1 MKMTVRNAS
10 GEQRMLMLCGLCAYR
25 FTNVLPNMAATRSTA
40 SGGQLS
46 PELFSEAHFPTQRLG
61 AFQGYSTATQEA
73 LGNAENV
80 TRDLGIPLIGTFQLL
95 MGICALNHPV
105 KQILERYGVTLEKL
119 EVAEQKAVDSGV
131 FKGAVENGASVRGTP
146 PAQPSQP
153 AQVKMQGNTL
163 SILEMAQNKA
173 VGTSSSF
180 IEPEHLILAMI
191 ELPQVSSTRWLLQL
205 GVNLDALKGDLLQSL
220 TDRQAGPSA
229 NVMPANLAGLSVPD
243 TADGQPARDTDA
255 LAKFAQDLT
264 TRAEQGKL
272 MPIVGRE
279 VELNRVEMILS
290 RLQKNN
296 PILLGEPGVGKTAVV
311 EALAQHIASGDV
323 PTRLRGCR
331 VFEVDLASMIAGTQ
345 MRGEFEQR
353 MKDLMTQ
360 VEAIGPKAIL
370 FIDES
375 HTLVGAG
382 SSEGSMD
389 AGNMLKPALARGQ
402 LHLIGATTKA
412 EYQKY
417 IEKDPALARRFQPVL
432 VGEPTTGQAIE
443 MIEGILDRFE
453 KHHNV
458 TIAQEA
464 VTAAVT
470 LSNQYI
476 TDRFLPDKAI
486 DLIDEA
492 CSCVAMANEKSG
504 EKRAVIAED
513 VAEVISQITGIP
525 LTKMIEPE
533 KKRLLQMENVLH
545 ERLINQEEAV
555 AAVSSVV
562 KRSRAGLKDPHKPN
576 GSFIFA
582 GPTGVGK
589 TELARS
595 LAEFLFDNEDALIRI
610 DMSEYM
616 EKESVSRLIGA
627 PPGYVG
633 YDEGE
638 QLTEKVKFRPYSV
651 VLFDEMEKAHPSV
664 LNILLQVADAGCLT
678 DGQGR
683 TVNFRNTIII
693 LTTNVGADIFYKGL
707 QAGMTHDQL
716 KQKVTDLLV
725 SATSPEL
732 INRMDALIVF
742 TPLTE
747 AQVRQVIKLQVKAL
761 GKRLK
766 DQNMSLDIT
775 DEALTYMAKVGYDPQ
790 MGARPAKRLIQ
801 NEIESPLSDMILGE
815 TLKPGQTARIGLKD
829 GKLSITPVEG
839 QAVEQVAAVTT
850 AQPPVEEVAAPEVEP
865 SPVSPTSPLP
875 DLEPPPV
882 YEPDATLKP
891 QPMMQKSDKPE

>member
-10 GEQRMLMLCGLCAYR
+10 GEQRMIMLCGLCAYR
-25 FTNVLPNMAATRSTA
+25 FTNVLPNMAATRNAA
-40 SGGQLS
+40 SGGQLA

-61 AFQGYSTATQEA
+61 TFQGYSTTTQQA
-73 LGNAENV
+73 LGNAESI

-105 KQILERYGVTLEKL
+105 KSILERYGVTLEKL
-119 EVAEQKAVDSGV
+119 EVAEQKALESGT
-131 FKGAVENGASVRGTP
+131 KGPIQNGDAPV
-146 PAQPSQP
+146 PSQP
-153 AQVKMQGNTL
+153 AQVKMQSNTL
-163 SILEMAQNKA
+163 SVLEMAQSKA

-180 IEPEHLILAMI
+180 IEPEHLLLAMI
-191 ELPQVSSTRWLLQL
+191 ELPQVSSTRWLQQI
-205 GVNLDALKGDLLQSL
+205 GVNLDALKADLMQSL
-220 TDRQAGPSA
+220 SQSA
-229 NVMPANLAGLSVPD
+229 AAASVVEATPAEQLAGLGTTTD
-243 TADGQPARDTDA
+243 NGQPARDTNA
-255 LAKFAQDLT
+255 LAKFSSDLT
-264 TRAEQGKL
+264 AQAEQGKL
-272 MPIVGRE
+272 MPVIGRE

-290 RLQKNN
+290 RMQKNN

-311 EALAQHIASGDV
+311 EALAQHIVSGDV
-323 PTRLRGCR
+323 PSRLRGCR
-331 VFEVDLASMIAGTQ
+331 LYEVDLAGMIAGTQ

-353 MKDLMTQ
+353 MKDLLSQ
-360 VEAIGPKAIL
+360 VEKLGPQAIL

-375 HTLVGAG
+375 HMLVGAG

-443 MIEGILDRFE
+443 MIDGLLPRFE
-453 KHHNV
+453 KHHSV
-458 TIAQEA
+458 TIAHEA
-464 VTAAVT
+464 VAAAVT

-492 CSCVAMANEKSG
+492 CSSVAIANEKSG
-504 EKRAVIAED
+504 QTRAVIAED
-513 VAEVISQITGIP
+513 VASVISAMTGIP
-525 LTKMIEPE
+525 LNKMIEPE
-533 KKRLLQMENVLH
+533 KKRLLQMEDVLH

-555 AAVSSVV
+555 NAVASVV

-595 LAEFLFDNEDALIRI
+595 LADFLFDNEDALIRI

-633 YDEGE
+633 YEEGG
-638 QLTEKVKFRPYSV
+638 QLTEKVRFQPYSV
-651 VLFDEMEKAHPSV
+651 VLFDEMEKANSQV

-678 DGQGR
+678 DGKGR

-693 LTTNVGADIFYKGL
+693 LTTNVGADLFYQG
-707 QAGMTHDQL
+707 ATASMTPEQV
-716 KQKVTDLLV
+716 KSQVTDMLV
-725 SATSPEL
+725 AKTSPEL
-732 INRMDALIVF
+732 VNRMDAVIVF
-742 TPLTE
+742 SSLTE
-747 AQVRQVIKLQVKAL
+747 EQVRQVIKLQIKGL

-766 DQNMSLDIT
+766 DQNISIEVT
-775 DEALTYMAKVGYDPQ
+775 DDALALMAKRGYDPK
-790 MGARPAKRLIQ
+790 MGARPAKRMIQ

-815 TLKPGQTARIGLKD
+815 SLKPGGTAKIV
-829 GKLSITPVEG
+829 VEG
-839 QAVEQVAAVTT
+839 GN
-850 AQPPVEEVAAPEVEP
+850 
-865 SPVSPTSPLP
+865 LKI
-875 DLEPPPV
+875 L
-882 YEPDATLKP
+882 AT
-891 QPMMQKSDKPE
+891 